1 MASECGKAAILGVA
15 VAALAVGAG
24 GGWIAGRATVPAPP
38 PPPAYVN
45 PLADAAEDEVL
56 VLASPDGGTQAY
68 RVMDAFPDSV
78 LLSVQDLSS
87 AGTTSTRQFRAA
99 RAFFA
104 ALVILEGDIDP
115 EVAQATVR
123 DFIVLRAVP
132 EDLLVESLGRT
143 FHCWKVTGRYRT
155 LEERTYW
162 ITDELPVHGIARIDG
177 SRGKRYEVQSFS
189 FGKGK

>member
-1 MASECGKAAILGVA
+1 MAAGSGKAALFGVA
-15 VAALAVGAG
+15 VAALAVGVG
-24 GGWIAGRATVPAPP
+24 VGWIAGRATIPP
-38 PPPAYVN
+38 PPPHPSYVN
-45 PLADAAEDEVL
+45 PLANAAKDEVL
-56 VLASPDGGTQAY
+56 VLAGPDGATQAY

-78 LLSVQDLSS
+78 LLSVEDIST
-87 AGTTSTRQFRAA
+87 AGTTSVRQFRAA

-123 DFIVLRAVP
+123 DFIVERADF

-177 SRGKRYEVQSFS
+177 SRGKRFEVRSFS